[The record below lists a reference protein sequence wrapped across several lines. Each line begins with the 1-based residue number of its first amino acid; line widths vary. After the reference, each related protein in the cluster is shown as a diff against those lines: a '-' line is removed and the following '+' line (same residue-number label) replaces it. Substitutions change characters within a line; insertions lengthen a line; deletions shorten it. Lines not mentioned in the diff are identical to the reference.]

1 MVTRKVPCKNR
12 IKDIETAAAGVQEVE
27 IGDGWVETND
37 NMKASDADDVFDLDD
52 EAHVVAEKEDENEEV
67 VDLDDLEN
75 ETGGDNIFA

>member
-1 MVTRKVPCKNR
+1 
-12 IKDIETAAAGVQEVE
+12 
-27 IGDGWVETND
+27 
-37 NMKASDADDVFDLDD
+37 MKASDADDVFDLDD